1 MLSRFEAGLVRACD
15 RIGDTT
21 TSYRSVAML
30 ILETDAAER
39 HGIRT
44 RGGVAMAHR
53 DHLTFNLTSILGFR
67 LHPFT
72 SLLQCGAIES

>member
-1 MLSRFEAGLVRACD
+1 
-15 RIGDTT
+15 
-21 TSYRSVAML
+21 ML

-44 RGGVAMAHR
+44 RGGVAMARR